1 MTFAVEMVCDRYA
14 GRMRWDGLFA
24 DIEAQWE
31 REIHAQTLA
40 EAAELTRGEWAAL
53 PLVARLR
60 GARGSLLRLQLRRGI
75 RCEVSVQAVG
85 EDWIGGRTPGGDSVV
100 VRQAAVNA
108 VEGPLAAAV
117 VADVDRPGQQG
128 PGGKGPGLT
137 SVLRR
142 VARSRAPVEVLG
154 TDGTVLV
161 EGTVDRVGADHIDV
175 ARHARHDARRAEAV
189 RGVLVVPLESVAL
202 VRTAGHAL

>member
-1 MTFAVEMVCDRYA
+1 
-14 GRMRWDGLFA
+14 MRWDGLFA

-31 REIHAQTLA
+31 HERHAQVRA
-40 EAAELTRGEWAAL
+40 EAAELTRGEWAGL
-53 PLVARLR
+53 SLTARLA
-60 GARGSLLRLQLRRGI
+60 GARGRTLRLLLRQGI
-75 RCEVSVQAVG
+75 RCELTVQAVG
-85 EDWIGGRTPGGDSVV
+85 EDWIGGRTPGGDFVV

-117 VADVDRPGQQG
+117 VGDA
-128 PGGKGPGLT
+128 GGRGAKGPSLA

-142 VARSRAPVEVLG
+142 VGRSRAAVEVLG

-161 EGTVDRVGADHIDV
+161 EGTVDRVGADHMDV

-189 RGVLVVPLESVAL
+189 RGVLVVPFEAVTL